1 MCMYFL
7 HFRRQKRFLFI
18 STSFFK
24 IFVIHVAGN
33 DKNELFELL
42 KFSMYKKFNCNQI
55 FLYIYRSWMLL
66 TFRSIHMGQFWFH
79 LYHCFTNTFLANCT
93 LIKLSVYFTNC
104 FKSQG
109 HETKFDNKNKEC
121 RTHIPKR
128 NNNGFVPEQI
138 YFRST
143 K

>member
-24 IFVIHVAGN
+24 IFVMQVTTKMNFLNYINLVCT
-33 DKNELFELL
+33 KNSTAI
-42 KFSMYKKFNCNQI
+42 KFSYI
-55 FLYIYRSWMLL
+55 FIGSWMLL

-79 LYHCFTNTFLANCT
+79 LYHCFTNTFPANCT